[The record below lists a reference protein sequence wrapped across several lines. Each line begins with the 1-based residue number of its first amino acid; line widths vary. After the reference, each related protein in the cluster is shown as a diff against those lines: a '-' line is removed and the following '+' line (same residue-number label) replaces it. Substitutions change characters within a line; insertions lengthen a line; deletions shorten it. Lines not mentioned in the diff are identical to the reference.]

1 MSFLIIIYKKHGI
14 NTSNQP
20 QKIKER
26 ELTDISKTTDTM
38 LTHKAINSRSFC
50 SHPCKHEKTNRDA
63 ARLFLKF
70 RDINTLK
77 VACNRI

>member
-1 MSFLIIIYKKHGI
+1 MSFLIIIYKNMESTPLTNLK
-14 NTSNQP
+14 
-20 QKIKER
+20 KIKER